1 MKSKYRF
8 RRILSGVMA
17 AVTIL
22 STVISPLTVYAS
34 EEPKTAEP
42 PAYESVKDLLDEE
55 EVVKA
60 NDLELEVGQEFDVSS
75 DRTNLEIKDESK
87 VKVIFQK
94 AENDAGENFST
105 SHADTYHAV
114 YYVEPVN
121 QNHPVYQIGRNLI
134 VKEPVTAAQSEPQT
148 EQAVTEEDTGS
159 DDEEAASQ
167 EETETVPVETEIVE
181 PETAESETEEAETEE
196 PEETESEFQD
206 GLSESEFDAALEE
219 SETEN
224 TTDAESGLTL
234 SDVLEQAGEQDIDLI
249 AMEDGETVS
258 FTAVN
263 TSTRATQDVN
273 VTRGTAYYYADYGL
287 GSYVTYKYTVKFGNV
302 SATAYCV
309 QPSKAGPGDG
319 VYKITKLG
327 DSKALAKVCYYGT
340 KASGENGFFSE
351 KHPDFSAGKQFIIV
365 HLAASYANNSGDA
378 FSGTNA
384 TGQALAMELYNYC
397 MSQPEIPEVDMSFS
411 NADVTAYISGNSQR
425 TEEIT
430 FKASELQTITMK
442 LPSGVRLHNVTTG
455 KTSSVGA
462 SVEIC
467 GGTKFYLSAPLTQAV
482 DVKGEWSSTMKGSII
497 KDYSAYKITTGS
509 ETQDLALVFGEGV
522 TDEKYVDFKVSWVK
536 QATLEIVKKDRKSN
550 KAIAGAVYG
559 VYSDK
564 DGKNL
569 ITKMPAT
576 DDNGASSVTIT
587 KTQDTVYLK
596 EISVPNGYLLDTKA
610 YDVNL
615 VIGGTVKQTVTDA
628 EQMASLTVYKLGE
641 VLTGAKVT
649 DDGVFFVYTEQK
661 QKGAVYNVYAASDI
675 VSADGTVVYKKDALV
690 KAGLT
695 TGDDGSATLDNLYL
709 GKYVV
714 KEMQAPQNLV
724 CTGESQEITL
734 SYAGSNV
741 EKVMGSVTFKN
752 DRQKASVSVYKQDK
766 ETRKYLP
773 GGTYG
778 LYAGNDIKA
787 ADGTIVVK
795 KDTLIEK
802 AVTGIDG
809 KAVYQADLP
818 IANSYYMKELGAP
831 AGYVRN
837 GEDVYSFTFQYTTDK
852 EATVSF
858 NHTFQNER
866 INAKIKLVKEDSETG
881 KTAQGDA
888 TLEGAVYGLYA
899 REDIVH
905 PDGQTGVL
913 YPAGTQ
919 IATLT
924 TDTEGNAEV
933 ADLYLGKY
941 YVKELTP
948 PVGYLAD
955 PGEHD
960 LECNDEGDLVQTV
973 ERTVTSLEDVIK
985 QPFQVIKAAN
995 NGKTDADLLKGV
1007 GFSAYLESSL
1017 KKNKDGS
1024 YDFTS
1029 ATPVV
1034 LTADGQT
1041 EMFTDERGYAC
1052 SIPLAYGTY
1061 IVRET
1066 TTPHNFK
1073 PVDDFKVVISEN
1085 NPEKPQVWRVLLDE
1099 EFEAKLKIVKKDDET
1114 KKSVLVPNTEFKVYD
1129 LDNKKYVEQVTTYP
1143 STTVHKSYFT
1153 DENGYL
1159 ILPQNLACGNY
1170 RIEEVTAPDGY
1181 THSTNTVEIKVDSD
1195 TAYQEDPVSGDLIIE
1210 VDFENHPAKG
1220 RLTIRKEGEV
1230 VKGFD
1235 KDFTYEEAS
1244 LAGAVFEVYA
1254 SEDIYTADH
1263 QTDENG
1269 NRYLEYAKDT
1279 LVATVTTDETGSA
1292 VIENLPLGKYRV
1304 EEKKAPEGYTWN
1316 AKGEKVTFTYAGQD
1330 TPVVDEEVTFT
1341 NERQKVSIT
1350 VEKQDAE
1357 TGSVVA
1363 GAVFGLYNKTEIKS
1377 GDNVIVKAD
1386 TLLQEI
1392 TSDEKGQAH
1401 FTLDLPLGTYYVK
1414 EISAPDGFVSSDEV
1428 LEFDA
1433 TYQGQ
1438 DIQTIKLKSI
1448 KKNQPTTI
1456 EVTKSDLT
1464 TGVELNGASLSV
1476 LDEDGNVIDSWTSVK
1491 DEPHVIKYLTVG
1503 KTYILRESLA
1513 PLGYLKTTDV
1523 KFTIEDTAEIQK
1535 VEMQDHVPKALLIVN
1550 KKGEFLDKITLL
1562 DNVKGVVEHFFEY
1575 ITGSLTDVTFEI
1587 RAAEDIKAAD
1597 GVSPDYYSKDELV
1610 ATVTTDANGVAEV
1623 SDLPVGKYYVK
1634 EVGTAY
1640 GYILDEE
1647 PRYVDLSYRDQDTP
1661 VVVYDEDW
1669 QNNRQKV
1676 KVNVLK
1682 KEKDTDRVLKGG
1694 IFGLYTRN
1702 DILSASGKVLMEAD
1716 TLIELKTT
1724 DVDGKISFIADLP
1737 IDGTYYV
1744 KELYAP
1750 DGFVT
1755 TGEEQEFVFEYQGD
1769 KEAEVSYE
1777 FVFEDEPTTVELSKT
1792 DLTTGEELPGAR
1804 LQLTDENGAVVEEWT
1819 STKEPHIIK
1828 ELVVGKSYTLT
1839 ETKPADGYATA
1850 ESITFTVEN
1859 TVEIQKQVMEDDVT
1873 KVEISKTDITGDNE
1887 IEGAKLT
1894 ITDENGNIVE
1904 TWTSGK
1910 EPHYIEKL
1918 PIGKYTLKE
1927 EQAPNGYVVSEEI
1940 TFEVA
1945 DTAEIQKVA
1954 MKDDT
1959 AKGRLIIEKT
1969 DKDTGAALKGAEF
1982 ELRDADGKVVETLT
1996 TDENGHATSGLL
2008 AIGTYKDGKFDKA
2021 AIYYLVETKAPEGYQ
2036 MDETKH
2042 EVTFTYVDD
2051 KTPVIEVIQKVTNEK
2066 LPEDTPSVSNPKTGD
2081 DTNLWFPALC
2091 LILSTGGLIGMGV
2104 ASRRK
2109 KKKGGR

>member
-87 VKVIFQK
+87 VKVTFQK
-94 AENDAGENFST
+94 AESDAGESFST

-134 VKEPVTAAQSEPQT
+134 VKEPVAASQSEPQT

-167 EETETVPVETEIVE
+167 EETETEPVETEIVE
-181 PETAESETEEAETEE
+181 PETAESETEE
-196 PEETESEFQD
+196 PEETEPEFQD

-224 TTDAESGLTL
+224 TTDEESGLTL
-234 SDVLEQAGEQDIDLI
+234 SDVLEQAGEQDIDLM

-263 TSTRATQDVN
+263 TSTRATQDVD
-273 VTRGTAYYYADYGL
+273 VTRGAAYYYADYGL

-365 HLAASYANNSGDA
+365 HLAASYANNSSDA

-442 LPSGVRLHNVTTG
+442 LPSGVKLHNVTTG
-455 KTSSVGA
+455 KTSSAGA

-649 DDGVFFVYTEQK
+649 DDGVSFVYTEQK

-802 AVTGIDG
+802 AVTGTDG

-1195 TAYQEDPVSGDLIIE
+1195 TAYQKDPVSGDLIIE

-1316 AKGEKVTFTYAGQD
+1316 AKGEEVTFTYAGQD

-1363 GAVFGLYNKTEIKS
+1363 GAVFGLYNKNEIKS

-1401 FTLDLPLGTYYVK
+1401 FTLNLPLGTYYVK

-1513 PLGYLKTTDV
+1513 PHGYLKTTDV

-2081 DTNLWFPALC
+2081 DTKLWFPALC

>member
-87 VKVIFQK
+87 VKVTFQK
-94 AENDAGENFST
+94 AESDAGESFST

-134 VKEPVTAAQSEPQT
+134 VKEPVAASQSEPQT

-167 EETETVPVETEIVE
+167 EETETEPVETEIVE
-181 PETAESETEEAETEE
+181 PETAESETEE
-196 PEETESEFQD
+196 PEETEPEFQD

-224 TTDAESGLTL
+224 TTDEESGLTL
-234 SDVLEQAGEQDIDLI
+234 SDVLEQAGEQDIDLM

-263 TSTRATQDVN
+263 TSTRATQDVD
-273 VTRGTAYYYADYGL
+273 VTRGAAYYYADYGL

-365 HLAASYANNSGDA
+365 HLAASYANNSSDA

-442 LPSGVRLHNVTTG
+442 LPSGVKLHNVTTG
-455 KTSSVGA
+455 KTSSAGA

-649 DDGVFFVYTEQK
+649 DDGVSFVYTEQK

-802 AVTGIDG
+802 AVTGTDG

-1195 TAYQEDPVSGDLIIE
+1195 TAYQKDPVSGDLIIE

-1316 AKGEKVTFTYAGQD
+1316 AKGEEVTFTYAGQD

-1363 GAVFGLYNKTEIKS
+1363 GAVFGLYNKNEIKS

-1401 FTLDLPLGTYYVK
+1401 FTLNLPLGTYYVK

-1513 PLGYLKTTDV
+1513 PHGYLKTTDV

-1804 LQLTDENGAVVEEWT
+1804 LQLTDENGAVVEKWT